1 MSVTEEDQAGRVVA
15 TLEIVL
21 RAPPFVRSPKLA
33 RFLRFVVE
41 EELAGRGATIKAY
54 TIATQA
60 LGRGP
65 DFDPSLDPSVRV
77 EAGRLRRALDEVY
90 AQHAEGLEVRVTVP
104 VGGYRPRF
112 DSLEGLPA
120 PAEEAQA
127 PASDVPPPPP
137 AEARAAPVAFS
148 PRGQTAIIAL
158 LAAILLVLCID
169 LGLTLS
175 TRMDG
180 APPTPRGIA
189 VRGR

>member
-1 MSVTEEDQAGRVVA
+1 MSVTEEDPAGRVTA
-15 TLEIVL
+15 TLDVVL
-21 RAPPFVRSPKLA
+21 RAPPFMRSPKLA

-112 DSLEGLPA
+112 DALEALPV
-120 PAEEAQA
+120 PTEEAHA
-127 PASDVPPPPP
+127 PEADIPPPP
-137 AEARAAPVAFS
+137 AASALTAPVAFS
-148 PRGQTAIIAL
+148 PRGQNAVIAL

-175 TRMDG
+175 ARLSG
-180 APPTPRGIA
+180 APPAPRDIA
-189 VRGR
+189 VRSR